1 MKRILFILMLMPQLL
16 VSQTKEQKLE
26 EITITAEALS
36 DEAYKQ
42 ASALSDSLL
51 AKHPNDSL
59 VILNRVRLFHSYV
72 RKSKCQKHNFP
83 TINNLCENA
92 LEFYNTSGDKINYP
106 RLSVSKGLVYYNWA
120 KYGGKP
126 TKQKA
131 VVEFEKAL
139 QNADLADFE
148 KLRIQTLIDRL

>member
-1 MKRILFILMLMPQLL
+1 MKRLLFILMLAPQLL

-26 EITITAEALS
+26 EITTTAEALS
-36 DEAYKQ
+36 DEAYKK

-59 VILNRVRLFHSYV
+59 VIINRVRLFHLYV

-92 LEFYNTSGDKINYP
+92 LEFYNNSGDKIKYP
-106 RLSVSKGLVYYNWA
+106 RLSYSKGLVYYNWA
-120 KYGGKP
+120 KYVGKP
-126 TKQKA
+126 TKEKA
-131 VVEFEKAL
+131 VIEFKNAL
-139 QNADLADFE
+139 KNADLADYE